1 MLWKNENGRLEAF
14 NFILCVYVFV
24 YVLCWVFST
33 FLDKHKNS
41 IIKINSINEHHMLL
55 SIFILIGMPFMI
67 RAFGNKQKNN
77 RLNYLYFR
85 LDKYCIAY
93 LFSFTFFH
101 PKQGEEH

>member
-1 MLWKNENGRLEAF
+1 MKTEGSKHL
-14 NFILCVYVFV
+14 ISYFV
-24 YVLCWVFST
+24 CMCLFMFWVFFLP

-41 IIKINSINEHHMLL
+41 IIKVYSINEHHMLL
-55 SIFILIGMPFMI
+55 AIFILIGMPFMI

-85 LDKYCIAY
+85 LDKYYIAY
-93 LFSFTFFH
+93 LFFITFFH